1 MNLMHIHEQET
12 IQQTD
17 LAEEPGVSQPV
28 PSEDAIVQI
37 SNDTLATRVPPHYAS
52 LVRIEAGVEDPIN
65 RQSIASPEEAICLP
79 EESSDPLD
87 ERRFSPVPNLIHRY
101 KDRVLFLAT
110 DHCAMYCRHC
120 FRRHHTGK
128 QKGPATEEM
137 VDEAARYIEGRTDI
151 HEILVSGGDP
161 LTMEDTRLFS
171 LLRRFAAI
179 REGLIIRLCTRVPV
193 VDPERITESFVG
205 ELRRI
210 CKETHTVLFVMTQ
223 FNHPREI
230 VSQAV
235 SAIDLFVDGGIP
247 VMNQTVLLR
256 GVNDDVEVLEQLMR
270 SLVSHR
276 IKPYYLFQ
284 GDLARGTSHFRVDL
298 DEGIQLV
305 KELQRRLSGL
315 AMPTYAVD
323 LPGGGGKVR
332 VLEQTILHPRPGV
345 YDIVMADGSIS
356 RYCDPP
362 RSTIAGN
369 LPSMTS
375 CIVTD
380 EK

>member
-1 MNLMHIHEQET
+1 MNLIHIHDHET
-12 IQQTD
+12 SQHSD
-17 LAEEPGVSQPV
+17 RADEPGGVEPAPLEEETLQGAKDS
-28 PSEDAIVQI
+28 
-37 SNDTLATRVPPHYAS
+37 LATRVPPHYAS
-52 LVRIEAGVEDPIN
+52 LARISAGGEDPIH
-65 RQSIASPEEAICLP
+65 RQSTASPEEAVFLP
-79 EESSDPLD
+79 EESCDPLD

-110 DHCAMYCRHC
+110 DQCAMYCRHC

-137 VDEAARYIEGRTDI
+137 VDEAARYIEGCTEI
-151 HEILVSGGDP
+151 HEILISGGDP

-171 LLRRFAAI
+171 LLRRFAGI
-179 REGLIIRLCTRVPV
+179 REGLVIRLCTRVPV
-193 VDPERITESFVG
+193 VDPERITDRFVE

-210 CKETHTVLFVMTQ
+210 CKENRTALFVMTQ

-230 VSQAV
+230 VSQSV

-298 DEGIQLV
+298 DEGIELV

-332 VLEQTILHPRPGV
+332 VLEQTILRPRPGV
-345 YDIVMADGSIS
+345 YDIVMADGGIS

-362 RSTIAGN
+362 RSTTAGN